1 MLHASWP
8 VAKRGWAAEFVAL
21 ATDVV
26 LLDQKSLRAGSACEV
41 DAMVRLSAFAEST
54 APNPAVL
61 KVVMLV
67 GLGTAGR
74 LVGDEAKTPHGP
86 AQLLSG
92 R

>member
-1 MLHASWP
+1 
-8 VAKRGWAAEFVAL
+8 
-21 ATDVV
+21 
-26 LLDQKSLRAGSACEV
+26 
-41 DAMVRLSAFAEST
+41 MVRLSAFAEST

-67 GLGTAGR
+67 GLGTASR
-74 LVGDEAKTPHGP
+74 SVGDEAKTPHAP